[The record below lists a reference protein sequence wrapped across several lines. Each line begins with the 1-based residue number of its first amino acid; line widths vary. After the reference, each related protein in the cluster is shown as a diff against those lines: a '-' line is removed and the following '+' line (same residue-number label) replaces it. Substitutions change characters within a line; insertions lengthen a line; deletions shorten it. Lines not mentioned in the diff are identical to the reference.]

1 MAAPASKAAGLRAL
15 DLAGSYGSE
24 VHAVTAIDISTDKGL
39 RYGVLK
45 DARQKG
51 FKALEAFTKEGER
64 LGLQVVTELQEA
76 SPEKCLTG
84 YAQKKDIQH
93 IILGSTGNSGVS
105 DILLGRV
112 VDRVAALATC
122 PVQVVKSNA

>member
-1 MAAPASKAAGLRAL
+1 MRGKSSKPPSRAV
-15 DLAGSYGSE
+15 D
-24 VHAVTAIDISTDKGL
+24 VPTDKSF

-51 FKALEAFTKEGER
+51 FKALEAFTREGER
-64 LGLQVVTELQEA
+64 LGLHVVTELQEA
-76 SPEKCLTG
+76 SPEKYLTG
-84 YAQKKDIQH
+84 YAQNKGIQH
-93 IILGSTGNSGVS
+93 IILGSKGNSGVG
-105 DILLGRV
+105 DILLGSV